1 MMDTTIELVWADI
14 TNIKVDAIVNTA
26 NSSLLGGDGVSG
38 AIFRIGGR
46 DIMED
51 CIRIKDRQGGCPV
64 GQAVITTGGKLSATY
79 VIHAVGPIWSSNN
92 HDAERQL
99 ANAYSNSLKVAVE
112 NGVRTIAFPNIST
125 GIYSFPKNR
134 AAEIAI
140 NAVEEFL
147 ATDNQ
152 IEKVIFACSDDE
164 NYAIYKSVLSWKWF
178 DVSHSF
184 FINRPE
190 SNVA

>member
-26 NSSLLGGDGVSG
+26 NSSLLGGEGVSG
-38 AIFRIGGR
+38 AIFRAGGR

-64 GQAVITTGGKLSATY
+64 GQAVITTGGKLFATY

-92 HDAERQL
+92 QDAERQL

-140 NAVEEFL
+140 
-147 ATDNQ
+147 
-152 IEKVIFACSDDE
+152 
-164 NYAIYKSVLSWKWF
+164 
-178 DVSHSF
+178 
-184 FINRPE
+184 
-190 SNVA
+190 